1 MQERRSSSSTS
12 ASRAV
17 GIHRLFGKA
26 GAAHDLPPYRA
37 GGPVTAEEYESRAE
51 RYDGQLKSQVGFD
64 PAGKTTAEK
73 MAALRAHR
81 EAQYLALQKVVYKR
95 RSWTDDGLPTRA
107 RLEELGIVLPEVLR
121 RMNWDFAL
129 IVATVNG
136 RHVPPGEYE
145 TTPVPDGAEVPLI
158 HVMHGG

>member
-1 MQERRSSSSTS
+1 
-12 ASRAV
+12 V
-17 GIHRLFGKA
+17 
-26 GAAHDLPPYRA
+26 HDLPPYRA
-37 GGPVTAEEYESRAE
+37 GGPVTAEEYEPRAE
-51 RYDGQLKSQVGFD
+51 RYDGQLKSQVDFD
-64 PAGKTTAEK
+64 PAGRTTKEK

-81 EAQYLALQKVVYKR
+81 EAQYLKLQKVVYQR
-95 RSWTDDGLPTRA
+95 RGWTDDGLPTRA

-121 RMNWDFAL
+121 QMNWDFAL

-136 RHVPPGEYE
+136 RHVPRDEYE